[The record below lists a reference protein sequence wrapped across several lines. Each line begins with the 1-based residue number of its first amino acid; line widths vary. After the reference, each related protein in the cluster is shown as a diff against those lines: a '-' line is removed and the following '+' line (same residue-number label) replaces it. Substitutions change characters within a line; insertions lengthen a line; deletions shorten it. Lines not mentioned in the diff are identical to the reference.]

1 MTVVL
6 WILLALLALVVFV
19 LAVPFGAHVAYIGGE
34 LAVDARVMG
43 INIGVIPRKE
53 RGKPPKEKSARTSRK
68 KRKRRKKRPPDSPL
82 RRKRACPWA

>member
-6 WILLALLALVVFV
+6 WILLALLALIVFV

-43 INIGVIPRKE
+43 INIGIRTGT
-53 RGKPPKEKSARTSRK
+53 GKNTGAAHG
-68 KRKRRKKRPPDSPL
+68 SPHIGKL
-82 RRKRACPWA
+82 TGA

>member
-53 RGKPPKEKSARTSRK
+53 RKKPKKEK
-68 KRKRRKKRPPDSPL
+68 
-82 RRKRACPWA
+82 

>member
-6 WILLALLALVVFV
+6 WILLALLALIVFV

-43 INIGVIPRKE
+43 INIGIIPRKE
-53 RGKPPKEKSARTSRK
+53 RGKPPKEKK
-68 KRKRRKKRPPDSPL
+68 KRADKAEKREKGEKRD
-82 RRKRACPWA
+82 RRTAL